1 MEPWIITAG
10 TPSHD
15 SLRHNYFEPSL
26 KKCEPVS
33 WIHYQRPSGSNPRG
47 DFGCGDWLEVMK
59 WKIRCVINS
68 LRIVPE
74 EACVVVSDLDIVWM
88 PGAFQE
94 LNEASKRGI
103 YAMCEDEQA
112 RLNAG
117 LIVGRNT
124 PEYRWLFSQCL
135 AYMSSNPGKHDQ
147 DALRAVGGGNV
158 GTLPPAFANT
168 KTQRLTPIPKVL
180 CFHAICTMADE
191 KQSSIEKK
199 EEMLRGWLT
208 GVSHTP

>member
-1 MEPWIITAG
+1 
-10 TPSHD
+10 
-15 SLRHNYFEPSL
+15 
-26 KKCEPVS
+26 
-33 WIHYQRPSGSNPRG
+33 
-47 DFGCGDWLEVMK
+47 MK

-147 DALRAVGGGNV
+147 DALRAVGGCNV

-208 GVSHTP
+208 GVSHTS